1 MMGRSM
7 IDAWYDLFI
16 DLVFVVNQLYK
27 LPDGFMRFQWVSQLL
42 IQINYITIAPPY
54 FLYSDDSSRDEF
66 GQNSLHRTLRDSN
79 LMGHLP
85 HSWLWHLCQTN
96 KNMCVIAEKSPGFSF
111 VVDSIH
117 ISYKDIVI
125 VTVES
130 RQECRV

>member
-7 IDAWYDLFI
+7 IHAWDDLFI

-27 LPDGFMRFQWVSQLL
+27 LPNCFVRFQWVSQLL
-42 IQINYITIAPPY
+42 IQINYITIAPPC

-85 HSWLWHLCQTN
+85 HSWLWCLCKAD

-111 VVDSIH
+111 VVERVH
-117 ISYKDIVI
+117 ISYKDIIIATVI
-125 VTVES
+125 S
-130 RQECRV
+130 RQ